1 MSSSGDNNNNN
12 RGGDGDGD
20 SSITYSSLSAKSS
33 LKRSRVLYAMNPQTA
48 FIPTAD
54 PTILNDSIN
63 RRKQRVSRHYQQ
75 IDHRGNGTLAIVAD
89 YPANGASSINNNTLQ
104 MKPLSS
110 SLSSSSVTSSAM
122 AIQKSNVTRKGEE
135 RNTTNDNK
143 SGGILVVRIYVCVCV
158 CVCFTCVGLTAL
170 LYIHIS
176 HCIIICRLT
185 MYYDV
190 SFFFGTDILW
200 YHLAHFPP
208 IKNNRNRINRH
219 RTDSRYQPLHGMH
232 LGNYQR
238 YCHLIWVG

>member
-143 SGGILVVRIYVCVCV
+143 SGGILVVRIYVCVC
-158 CVCFTCVGLTAL
+158 FTCDGLTAL

-190 SFFFGTDILW
+190 PFFSELISSGITSLIFFSF
-200 YHLAHFPP
+200 
-208 IKNNRNRINRH
+208 KNNRNRINRH